1 MRRLLILLL
10 SVAAFGQVTA
20 RGHLGARA
28 HVIPGPSHNWSIY
41 LWWTPSTT
49 PGVTY
54 NVYRGT
60 VSGGPYQK
68 IVNTTNSGSY
78 VDANVGHHFTFFYVV
93 TSFDGTNESVFSNEV
108 QVTQ

>member
-1 MRRLLILLL
+1 MKYLAILLL
-10 SVAAFGQVTA
+10 AASAWAQVTT
-20 RGHLGARA
+20 RGHISARA
-28 HVIPGPSHNWSIY
+28 HSIPGPSHNWSIY

-54 NVYRGT
+54 NIYRGT

-68 IVNTTNSGSY
+68 VTNTTNTGTY

-93 TSFDGTNESVFSNEV
+93 TAFDGTNESVNSNEV
-108 QVTQ
+108 QVTE